1 MKAVGTE
8 PDAAVCDEDEGDGG
22 AVAPL
27 LPDQTLQTLVAI
39 EQYYFMFKYREDGND
54 MMFFIVPT

>member
-1 MKAVGTE
+1 MYTPECTCNKIVKAVGTE

-27 LPDQTLQTLVAI
+27 LPDQTLQSLVAI
-39 EQYYFMFKYREDGND
+39 EQYYKC
-54 MMFFIVPT
+54 